1 MRYGESA
8 AARKLM
14 ALLSFAMMAISYK
27 LVPAASSFRI
37 VSTEGNILTGL
48 INALASPIHPNKA
61 VHRFF
66 CIATLVLASA
76 TAVLGQSKPARPGPS
91 APKVA
96 NPPPAEAPAPPPPNA
111 PAMVRLQFPNSDVV
125 DVLHLYEQLT
135 GKKLVMD
142 NFVQGKVNIFIAK
155 DVSRDE
161 AIKIIEM
168 SMGLN
173 GISLVPAGRDL
184 VDVVGAG
191 QNPRKAPVPIVS
203 DLADI
208 PPGNPVISFL
218 FRLQY
223 ADPQELQQV
232 LMAYFQGSSGTINIL
247 ALPKASALLVTQ
259 NADIIRQLA
268 SVINQVDVAPA
279 EVVSEFIKLDRADA
293 SKVCDMLKDIFEKG
307 SESPTQPGVRRV
319 NVPAV
324 PQPQLAEGAGLGV
337 LSEEAIIVGKI
348 KLTPDV
354 RTNRIHVVTR
364 PINMPFIQ
372 ELIHQFDANVEFAK
386 PITRYLKYVSAGD
399 VLPVLVQALTEPGT
413 EGAGAVP
420 GGGALPGASP
430 QPQRGA
436 SPSYGGGRG
445 GLGDLTG
452 TSGTS
457 GTAGGAGS
465 TLNISEELST
475 QPVNTAPQAVTVGNS
490 KLIADQR
497 ANSIM
502 VLGNRDVVV
511 KVEKILDEIDVKA
524 PQVALSTVIGN
535 LTLDNNEEFG
545 VDWFAKYH
553 NRFVG
558 TSRNNVVPGASN
570 PAIPLRN
577 TSDGGAGIID
587 PSNLINFSRIIRNV
601 GAGTNIYLAAGDAFA
616 AIVHLLESSGRFRVM
631 SRPTVFTS
639 NNKKAIIASGREVPV
654 PVNTLSNVNTVN
666 VNNTAAVSSSIEY
679 KKVVLQ
685 LEVVPLINSEK
696 EVSLDILQ
704 KLDSIV
710 PGGNV
715 DISGNSVPTIDTK
728 YIRTNVSAPNGSTI
742 ILGGLIEDEKN
753 KQYTGFPYLSRIPLI
768 GAVFRSTASN
778 RARRELIILM
788 CPQVTLTKLD
798 AYRLRQRWEGTT
810 HFGADLD
817 QNECPDCPKTRE
829 GKQLTLPPPD
839 IPEPKDM
846 R

>member
-1 MRYGESA
+1 
-8 AARKLM
+8 
-14 ALLSFAMMAISYK
+14 
-27 LVPAASSFRI
+27 
-37 VSTEGNILTGL
+37 LTGL
-48 INALASPIHPNKA
+48 INALGSPIHTDKA

-66 CIATLVLASA
+66 CIAMLVLASA
-76 TAVLGQSKPARPGPS
+76 TGVLAQG
-91 APKVA
+91 APKRPEPSVA
-96 NPPPAEAPAPPPPNA
+96 PQAPNRPLGDAPAPPPNA
-111 PAMVRLQFPNSDVV
+111 PATVRLQFPNSDVV

-155 DVSRDE
+155 DVSREE

-173 GISLVPAGRDL
+173 GISLVPAGKDII
-184 VDVVGAG
+184 DVVGAG

-208 PPGNPVISFL
+208 PAGNPVISFL

-223 ADPQELQQV
+223 ADAQELQQV

-247 ALPKASALLVTQ
+247 ALPKSSALLVTQ

-268 SVINQVDVAPA
+268 NVISQVDVAPA

-293 SKVCDMLKDIFEKG
+293 TKVSDMLKEIFEKG
-307 SESPTQPGVRRV
+307 TESPTQPGVRSV
-319 NVPAV
+319 KVPGAV
-324 PQPQLAEGAGLGV
+324 PQPQPAEAAGLGV

-364 PINMPFIQ
+364 PINMPFIRQ
-372 ELIHQFDANVEFAK
+372 LIHEFDANVEFAK
-386 PITRYLKYVSAGD
+386 PVTRYLNYVSAAD

-413 EGAGAVP
+413 EGTGAVP
-420 GGGALPGASP
+420 GGGGLLPGASP
-430 QPQRGA
+430 QPQQQQQQRRAG
-436 SPSYGGGRG
+436 P
-445 GLGDLTG
+445 TG
-452 TSGTS
+452 TSSYLGDQTGT
-457 GTAGGAGS
+457 GTATGS

-475 QPVNTAPQAVTVGNS
+475 EPVNTTPQAVVIGNA

-497 ANSIM
+497 ANSII
-502 VLGNRDVVV
+502 VLGNREVVT
-511 KVEKILDEIDVKA
+511 KVEKILDEMDVKA
-524 PQVALSTVIGN
+524 PQVALSTVIGQ
-535 LTLDNNEEFG
+535 LTLSNNEEFG
-545 VDWFAKYH
+545 ADYFAKYN
-553 NRFVG
+553 NRFIG
-558 TSRNNVVPGASN
+558 TSRNNQVFRQGGTDPN
-570 PAIPLRN
+570 IPLP
-577 TSDGGAGIID
+577 GGQGGRILD
-587 PSNLINFSRIIRNV
+587 PNNLINFSRIIRNV
-601 GAGTNIYLAAGDAFA
+601 GAGTNIYVAAGDAFA
-616 AIVHLLESSGRFRVM
+616 AIVHLLEATGKFKVI

-639 NNKKAIIASGREVPV
+639 NNKKAIIASGQEVPV
-654 PVNTLSNVNTVN
+654 PVSTLTNVAGTVA
-666 VNNTAAVSSSIEY
+666 NTAAVQASIEY

-696 EVSLDILQ
+696 EVALDILQ
-704 KLDSIV
+704 KLDSLV

-742 ILGGLIEDEKN
+742 ILGGLIEDQKEKRYN
-753 KQYTGFPYLSRIPLI
+753 GIPYLSRIPLI
-768 GAVFRSTASN
+768 GAAFRSTASSKL
-778 RARRELIILM
+778 RRELIVLM

-798 AYRLRQRWEGTT
+798 SYRLRQKWEDTHT
-810 HFGADLD
+810 HFGPELE
-817 QNECPDCPKTRE
+817 QNECADCPKPE
-829 GKQLTLPPPD
+829 GGKQLTLPPPD
-839 IPEPKDM
+839 IPEPKDI

>member
-1 MRYGESA
+1 M
-8 AARKLM
+8 L
-14 ALLSFAMMAISYK
+14 AISYK
-27 LVPAASSFRI
+27 LLPAASSFRM

-48 INALASPIHPNKA
+48 VNALASPNHPNKA

-66 CIATLVLASA
+66 CITTLVLASA
-76 TAVLGQSKPARPGPS
+76 TAVFGQNKPARPQPS
-91 APKVA
+91 AAAEMA
-96 NPPPAEAPAPPPPNA
+96 NQPAEAPAPAPPNV

-155 DVSRDE
+155 DVSREE

-218 FRLQY
+218 FHLQY
-223 ADPQELQQV
+223 ADAQELQQV

-293 SKVCDMLKDIFEKG
+293 TKVVDMLKDIFEKG
-307 SESPTQPGVRRV
+307 TESPTQPGVRRV
-319 NVPAV
+319 NVPGAV
-324 PQPQLAEGAGLGV
+324 PQPQQVEAAGLGV

-364 PINMPFIQ
+364 PINMPFVR

-386 PITRYLKYVSAGD
+386 PVTRYLKYISAGD
-399 VLPVLVQALTEPGT
+399 VLPVLVQALTEPGA
-413 EGAGAVP
+413 EGAGAGALP
-420 GGGALPGASP
+420 AGGLPGASP

-436 SPSYGGGRG
+436 SPSYGGRG
-445 GLGDLTG
+445 GGGLADLTG
-452 TSGTS
+452 TGGTS
-457 GTAGGAGS
+457 STAGGGS

-475 QPVNTAPQAVTVGNS
+475 QPVNTTPQAVTVGNS

-497 ANSIM
+497 ANSII
-502 VLGNRDVVV
+502 VLGNREVVV
-511 KVEKILDEIDVKA
+511 KVEKVLDEMDVQA
-524 PQVALSTVIGN
+524 PQVALSTVVGQ
-535 LTLDNNEEFG
+535 LQLNNDEEFG

-558 TSRNNVVPGASN
+558 TSRNNQVFSDSDPN
-570 PAIPLRN
+570 IPLP
-577 TSDGGAGIID
+577 SGSPGGNILD
-587 PSNLINFSRIIRNV
+587 PNNLINFSRIIRNV
-601 GAGTNIYLAAGDAFA
+601 GAGTNIYVAAGDAFA
-616 AIVHLLESSGRFRVM
+616 AIVHVLESTGKFKII

-639 NNKKAIIASGREVPV
+639 NNKKAIIASGQEVPV
-654 PVNTLSNVNTVN
+654 PVSTLTNATTVN
-666 VNNTAAVSSSIEY
+666 NLASVQSSIEY
-679 KKVVLQ
+679 KKVALQ

-704 KLDSIV
+704 KIDAL
-710 PGGNV
+710 GNNRL
-715 DISGNSVPTIDTK
+715 ISGNLVPEVNTR
-728 YIRTNVSAPNGSTI
+728 YIRTNVSAPNRSTI
-742 ILGGLIEDEKN
+742 VLGGLIEDN
-753 KQYTGFPYLSRIPLI
+753 KQRNTTGIPYLSRIPYI
-768 GAVFRSTASN
+768 GAVFRSTKDT
-778 RARRELIILM
+778 RTRQELIILM
-788 CPQVTLTKLD
+788 RPEVTLTKLD
-798 AYRLRQRWEGTT
+798 AYRLRQKQEDRT
-810 HFGADLD
+810 HFGPELEQDD
-817 QNECPDCPKTRE
+817 CPDCPRPRE

-839 IPEPKDM
+839 IPEPKDI

>member
-1 MRYGESA
+1 VYRLFFIVMLALATVTAVSA
-8 AARKLM
+8 QETNPELPA
-14 ALLSFAMMAISYK
+14 
-27 LVPAASSFRI
+27 PAAQAANQPQSAQP
-37 VSTEGNILTGL
+37 VVQAANP
-48 INALASPIHPNKA
+48 AP
-61 VHRFF
+61 
-66 CIATLVLASA
+66 A
-76 TAVLGQSKPARPGPS
+76 TAPPG
-91 APKVA
+91 
-96 NPPPAEAPAPPPPNA
+96 A

-208 PPGNPVISFL
+208 PTGNPVISFL

-247 ALPKASALLVTQ
+247 ALPKSSALLVTQ
-259 NADIIRQLA
+259 NADIVRQLA
-268 SVINQVDVAPA
+268 SVIEQVDVAPA

-307 SESPTQPGVRRV
+307 TETPGQPGVRSV
-319 NVPAV
+319 KVPGAV
-324 PQPQLAEGAGLGV
+324 PQPVLAEGAGLSV
-337 LSEEAIIVGKI
+337 LSEEAIVVGKI

-364 PINMPFIQ
+364 PINMPFVRQ
-372 ELIHQFDANVEFAK
+372 LIHEFDANVEFAK
-386 PITRYLKYVSAGD
+386 PVIRYLQYVSAGD

-420 GGGALPGASP
+420 GGGGLPGASP

-436 SPSYGGGRG
+436 SPSPYGRG
-445 GLGDLTG
+445 GAADLTG
-452 TSGTS
+452 TTGTTGFG
-457 GTAGGAGS
+457 GTAGGS

-475 QPVNTAPQAVTVGNS
+475 QPVNTTPQAVTIGNA

-497 ANSIM
+497 ANSII
-502 VLGNRDVVV
+502 VLGNREVVV
-511 KVEKILDEIDVKA
+511 KVQKILDQMDVSA
-524 PQVALSTVIGN
+524 PQVALSTVIGQ
-535 LTLDNNEEFG
+535 LTLSNNEEFG
-545 VDWFAKYH
+545 ADYFAKYH
-553 NRFVG
+553 NRFIG
-558 TSRNNVVPGASN
+558 TSRNNQVFNLNDPR
-570 PAIPLRN
+570 IPLRN
-577 TSDGGAGIID
+577 ASDAGAGIVD

-601 GAGTNIYLAAGDAFA
+601 GRGTNIYVAAGDAFA
-616 AIVHLLESSGRFRVM
+616 AIVHLLESTGKFKII

-639 NNKKAIIASGREVPV
+639 NNKKAIIASGQEVPV
-654 PVNTLSNVNTVN
+654 PVNTLSNVNSGAI
-666 VNNTAAVSSSIEY
+666 VNNVASVQSSIEY

-710 PGGNV
+710 PGGAVN
-715 DISGNSVPTIDTK
+715 ISGNEVPTIDTK
-728 YIRTNVSAPNGSTI
+728 YIRTNVSAKNGSTI
-742 ILGGLIEDEKN
+742 ILGGLIEDQ
-753 KQYTGFPYLSRIPLI
+753 KQRNYNGIPYLSRIPLI
-768 GAVFRSTASN
+768 GAAFRSTVSSKQ
-778 RARRELIILM
+778 RRELIILM

-798 AYRLRQRWEGTT
+798 SYRLRQRWEDTT

-817 QNECPDCPKTRE
+817 QNECPDCPKPE
-829 GKQLTLPPPD
+829 QGKQLTLPPPD
-839 IPEPKDM
+839 IPSPKDM
-846 R
+846 P

>member
-1 MRYGESA
+1 MI
-8 AARKLM
+8 
-14 ALLSFAMMAISYK
+14 AISYK
-27 LVPAASSFRI
+27 LLPAASSFRI

-48 INALASPIHPNKA
+48 INALASANHLNKA

-76 TAVLGQSKPARPGPS
+76 TAASAQSKLGRPESSPAS
-91 APKVA
+91 QMAKA
-96 NPPPAEAPAPPPPNA
+96 PPAEAPAPPPPNA

-155 DVSRDE
+155 DVSREE

-168 SMGLN
+168 SMSLN

-184 VDVVGAG
+184 LDVVGAG

-208 PPGNPVISFL
+208 PAGNPVISFL

-307 SESPTQPGVRRV
+307 TESPTQPGVRRV
-319 NVPAV
+319 NMPAGV
-324 PQPQLAEGAGLGV
+324 PQPQQAEGAGLNV

-364 PINMPFIQ
+364 PINMPFIR
-372 ELIHQFDANVEFAK
+372 ELIHEFDANVEFAK
-386 PITRYLKYVSAGD
+386 PVTRYLQYISAGD

-413 EGAGAVP
+413 EGAGAGGLP
-420 GGGALPGASP
+420 GGGLPGASP
-430 QPQRGA
+430 QPQRGP
-436 SPSYGGGRG
+436 SPSYGGRG
-445 GLGDLTG
+445 AGADLTG
-452 TSGTS
+452 ISGTS
-457 GTAGGAGS
+457 STAGGGS

-475 QPVNTAPQAVTVGNS
+475 QPVNTTPQAVTVGNS

-497 ANSIM
+497 ANSII
-502 VLGNRDVVV
+502 VLGNREVVV
-511 KVEKILDEIDVKA
+511 KVEKVLDEMDVQA
-524 PQVALSTVIGN
+524 PQVALSTVVGQ
-535 LTLDNNEEFG
+535 LTLNNDEEFG
-545 VDWFAKYH
+545 ADYFAKYH

-558 TSRNNVVPGASN
+558 TSTYNGVFGDNNPGI
-570 PAIPLRN
+570 PATAVMDP
-577 TSDGGAGIID
+577 SKIID
-587 PSNLINFSRIIRNV
+587 FSKILKT
-601 GAGTNIYLAAGDAFA
+601 ATSGTNVYVAAGDAFA
-616 AIVHLLESSGRFRVM
+616 AIVHLLESTGKFKII

-639 NNKKAIIASGREVPV
+639 NNKKAIIASGSEVPV
-654 PVNTLSNVNTVN
+654 PVSTLTNATTTVN
-666 VNNTAAVSSSIEY
+666 VGSVQSSIEY
-679 KKVVLQ
+679 KKVALQ

-704 KLDSIV
+704 KIDAL
-710 PGGNV
+710 GNNRL
-715 DISGNSVPTIDTK
+715 ISGNLVPEITTR
-728 YIRTNVSAPNGSTI
+728 YIRTNVSAPNKSTI
-742 ILGGLIEDEKN
+742 VLGGLIEDN
-753 KQYTGFPYLSRIPLI
+753 KQRTTNGIPYLSRIPYL
-768 GAVFRSTASN
+768 GAAFRSTKDS
-778 RARRELIILM
+778 RIRTELIILM
-788 CPQVTLTKLD
+788 RPEVTLTKLD
-798 AYRLRQRWEGTT
+798 AYRLRQKQEDRT
-810 HFGADLD
+810 HFGPELE
-817 QNECPDCPKTRE
+817 QNDCPECPKPRE

-839 IPEPKDM
+839 IPPAKYIK
-846 R
+846 

>member
-1 MRYGESA
+1 M
-8 AARKLM
+8 
-14 ALLSFAMMAISYK
+14 
-27 LVPAASSFRI
+27 

-48 INALASPIHPNKA
+48 INALASPIHLNKA
-61 VHRFF
+61 VYRFF
-66 CIATLVLASA
+66 CIATLVFASA
-76 TAVLGQSKPARPGPS
+76 TAVSHGQGRPARPDPSPAAQAANTPS
-91 APKVA
+91 ADAPVV
-96 NPPPAEAPAPPPPNA
+96 PPSSPAT
-111 PAMVRLQFPNSDVV
+111 VRLQFPNSDVV

-155 DVSRDE
+155 DVSREE

-173 GISLVPAGRDL
+173 GISLVPAGKDIIQ
-184 VDVVGAG
+184 VVGAG

-203 DLADI
+203 DLSDI
-208 PPGNPVISFL
+208 PAGNPVISFL
-218 FRLQY
+218 FHLQY

-247 ALPKASALLVTQ
+247 ALPKSSALLVTQ

-293 SKVCDMLKDIFEKG
+293 TKVCDMLKDIFEKG
-307 SESPTQPGVRRV
+307 TESPTQPGVRSVRV
-319 NVPAV
+319 PGAV
-324 PQPQLAEGAGLGV
+324 PQPQPVEAGGLAV

-364 PINMPFIQ
+364 PINMPFIRQ
-372 ELIHQFDANVEFAK
+372 LIHEFDANVEFAK
-386 PITRYLKYVSAGD
+386 PVTRYLKYVSAGD

-413 EGAGAVP
+413 EAAGAVP

-436 SPSYGGGRG
+436 TPSYGRGAG
-445 GLGDLTG
+445 GLADLTG
-452 TSGTS
+452 TTGTTGAGGTS
-457 GTAGGAGS
+457 TGS

-475 QPVNTAPQAVTVGNS
+475 QPVNTAPQAVTIGNA

-497 ANSIM
+497 ANSII
-502 VLGNRDVVV
+502 VLGNREVVV
-511 KVEKILDEIDVKA
+511 KVQKILDQMDVSA
-524 PQVALSTVIGN
+524 PQVALSTVIGQ
-535 LTLDNNEEFG
+535 LTLNNNEEFG

-553 NRFVG
+553 NRFIG
-558 TSRNNVVPGASN
+558 TSRNNIVFNQDN
-570 PAIPLRN
+570 PAIPIPNPSASPPVSGNIL
-577 TSDGGAGIID
+577 D
-587 PSNLINFSRIIRNV
+587 PSNLINFSRIIQNV
-601 GAGTNIYLAAGDAFA
+601 GNGTNIYVAAGNAFA
-616 AIVHLLESSGRFRVM
+616 AIVHLLEASGRFKVM

-639 NNKKAIIASGREVPV
+639 NNKKAIIASGQEVPV
-654 PVNTLSNVNTVN
+654 PVNTLTNANVVGT
-666 VNNTAAVSSSIEY
+666 TAAVQASIEY

-704 KLDSIV
+704 KLDSLV

-715 DISGNSVPTIDTK
+715 TISGNSVPTIDTK

-742 ILGGLIEDEKN
+742 ILGGLIEDQKN
-753 KQYTGFPYLSRIPLI
+753 KQYTGIPYISRIPLI
-768 GAVFRSTASN
+768 GAAFRGTSATKL
-778 RARRELIILM
+778 RRELIILM

-798 AYRLRQRWEGTT
+798 SYRLRQKWEDTT

-817 QNECPDCPKTRE
+817 QNECPDCPRPQE

-839 IPEPKDM
+839 IPEPKD
-846 R
+846 RP